1 MKIGIDLGGSHIGV
15 GLVEKDKIINIKDKN
30 FTKEDRENIEDVI
43 TDAIFTYIDELLKEE
58 NLTKEDIKLIG
69 IAAPGIISK
78 HEIVKSSNLGIY
90 HFYLPQ
96 IVEEKT
102 GIRTQ
107 IRNDAKC
114 AGLAEAKY
122 GALKDYDDSLFICL
136 GTGIGGTA
144 FLNKKMLEP
153 TGYAGLEFG
162 HMIIEKDG
170 RPCSCGKKGCFE
182 TYASIRVLKK
192 EVCRV
197 LKISDNISG
206 QELRKIIVENS
217 NNKKVQAE
225 VDKFVYALKIG
236 LGNLIDIFEP
246 QAICFGGSFSY
257 YENNPVLEKLVNKI
271 NESDTTF
278 TVSKKPD
285 IVLAKYKNEA
295 GIIGATL

>member
-15 GLVEKDKIINIKDKN
+15 GLVDKDKIIKIKDKN
-30 FTKEDRENIEDVI
+30 FTQEDKENIEEVI
-43 TDAIFTYIDELLKEE
+43 LDAIFTYTEELLKEE
-58 NLTKEDIKLIG
+58 NLSKEDIKLVG

-78 HEIVKSSNLGIY
+78 HELVKSGNLGIN

-96 IVEEKT
+96 IVEEKL
-102 GIRTQ
+102 GIKTQ

-114 AGLAEAKY
+114 AGIAEVKY
-122 GALKDYDDSLFICL
+122 GALKDYNDSLFLCL
-136 GTGIGGTA
+136 GTGIGGAA
-144 FLNKKMLEP
+144 FLNKKILEP
-153 TGYAGLEFG
+153 SGYEGFEFG
-162 HMIIEKDG
+162 HMIIEKNG
-170 RPCSCGKKGCFE
+170 RPCTCGKRGCFE
-182 TYASIRVLKK
+182 TYASIRVFKK

-197 LKISDNISG
+197 LKIKDNISG
-206 QELRKIIVENS
+206 QELRKVLAENS

-225 VDKFVYALKIG
+225 IENFVYALKIG
-236 LGNLIDIFEP
+236 IGNLIDIFEP

-271 NESDTTF
+271 NEADTTF

>member
-15 GLVEKDKIINIKDKN
+15 GLVERDKIIRIKDKN
-30 FTKEDRENIEDVI
+30 FTTADRENIEEVI
-43 TDAIFTYIDELLKEE
+43 LNAIFTFTDELLKEE
-58 NLTKEDIKLIG
+58 NLTKDDIKLIG

-78 HEIVKSSNLGIY
+78 HEIVKSSNLGIN

-96 IVEEKT
+96 IVEEKLD
-102 GIRTQ
+102 IKTQ

-114 AGLAEAKY
+114 AGIAEVKY
-122 GALKDYDDSLFICL
+122 GALKDYKDSLFLCL
-136 GTGIGGTA
+136 GTGIGGAA
-144 FLNKKMLEP
+144 FLNKKILEP
-153 TGYAGLEFG
+153 SGYEGFEFG
-162 HMIIEKDG
+162 HMIIEKNG
-170 RPCSCGKKGCFE
+170 RPCNCGKKGCFE
-182 TYASIRVLKK
+182 AYASIRVFKR
-192 EVCRV
+192 EVCKV
-197 LKISDNISG
+197 LKIKDNISG
-206 QELRKIIVENS
+206 QELRKVLAENS
-217 NNKKVQAE
+217 DNKKVQDE
-225 VDKFVYALKIG
+225 IEKFVYALKIG
-236 LGNLIDIFEP
+236 IGNLIDIFEP